1 MQIFNIKKID
11 IHKKCNYLNFIEN
24 VFFSPK
30 YFLLFMHLIFSQ
42 NKSSF
47 YQQYCLLNEK

>member
-11 IHKKCNYLNFIEN
+11 NHKKCNYLNFIEN

-30 YFLLFMHLIFSQ
+30 YFLLFMHFFHKI
-42 NKSSF
+42 N
-47 YQQYCLLNEK
+47 LLFTSNIVY